1 MSLLVI
7 SMLLL
12 VIYMVV
18 IDQCQDIYYKIIFCK
33 YISKSGVITPFD

>member
-12 VIYMVV
+12 VIYMV